1 MFTPDPGICQPPFTS
16 YPPPLPEGEGEMTSP
31 PAHSTWAGVVKGQ
44 PPPAVSPGP
53 SPPPSA
59 HLLQLYKD
67 CVARG
72 TWARLIFETKGGEEE
87 LSFSCRVQAGAA
99 TSKAANEATAA
110 PRASKKQGKKRPAN
124 ERRRQ
129 RARRRRQA
137 WEERRRASAAAG
149 AATATGSSGEVAA
162 ESAAPEVAAK
172 EGASA

>member
-1 MFTPDPGICQPPFTS
+1 
-16 YPPPLPEGEGEMTSP
+16 MTSP

-53 SPPPSA
+53 SPPTSA

-72 TWARLIFETKGGEEE
+72 PWAGLIFETKVGEEE

-99 TSKAANEATAA
+99 TLKAATAA

-124 ERRRQ
+124 ERRRE
-129 RARRRRQA
+129 RARRRR
-137 WEERRRASAAAG
+137 
-149 AATATGSSGEVAA
+149 
-162 ESAAPEVAAK
+162 
-172 EGASA
+172 